1 MRKALSIA
9 SVLTLMLAHPLSAA
23 ETWSQVPQL
32 QTFVKNMNALKLP
45 ADCCPELESERPIPE
60 SYAALLESEHA
71 EWAADPLV
79 ETESISEYQYGYTL
93 FQNADIHGVV
103 VYKTLYEN
111 SIRYNLFELWTFDL
125 KKGLVGRLEL
135 SGDYLSVMLGNG
147 HATYYDLSARILPNG
162 HIERQLTYREEA
174 GLGEDE
180 SQNDQK
186 TVVKARFQVDLKTGK
201 IVLLK

>member
-1 MRKALSIA
+1 MHKALCIA
-9 SVLTLMLAHPLSAA
+9 GLLTLISVLPLSAA
-23 ETWSQVPQL
+23 EGGSQAPQL
-32 QTFVKNMNALKLP
+32 QTFVKNMNALTLP
-45 ADCCPELESERPIPE
+45 ADCCPEIKTERPIPE
-60 SYAALLESEHA
+60 NYAALFESEHA

-93 FQNADIHGVV
+93 FQNADIQGVV

-111 SIRYNLFELWTFDL
+111 SLRYSLFELWTFDL

-135 SGDYLSVMLGNG
+135 SGDYLSVMLSNG
-147 HATYYDLSARILPNG
+147 HATYYDLSARIFPNG
-162 HIERQLTYREEA
+162 QIERQLTYREEA

-180 SQNDQK
+180 SLNDQK
-186 TVVKARFQVDLKTGK
+186 TVVKTRFQVDLKTGK